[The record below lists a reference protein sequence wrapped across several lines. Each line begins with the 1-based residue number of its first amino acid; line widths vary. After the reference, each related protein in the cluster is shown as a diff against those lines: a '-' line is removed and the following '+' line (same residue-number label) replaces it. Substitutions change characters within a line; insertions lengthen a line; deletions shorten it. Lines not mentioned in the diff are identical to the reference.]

1 MFCPYCGERMDA
13 DAVFCPRCGERI
25 PSGASERTGADGRL
39 MRMGPRV
46 DMGRRTYDADEP
58 VLVPLADHGRR
69 ATRQNAVLAVIL
81 TLCAVVSVACIILLV
96 GHSLGAAGLLPADPS
111 SNVPPAASGVSRPE
125 SAASDASDTSD
136 AGTAAAN
143 DITAKVFSSR
153 PSILGSL
160 SLLEIG
166 SAEASSSYGTPG
178 DDFYHGPEF
187 AVDGDE
193 RTSWQ
198 EGVDG
203 AGRGESITLH
213 LSRERKVQALALKL
227 GNWVSEE
234 AFYANHRPKKLYLKI
249 GGKKFLL
256 TFKDGMTEKYVV
268 LSEPV
273 RADKLTLVLEKRY
286 QGDLTKDTCISEIQV
301 FG

>member
-25 PSGASERTGADGRL
+25 PSGASEKIGSDGRL

-46 DMGRRTYDADEP
+46 DMGRRSYDADEP
-58 VLVPLADHGRR
+58 VLVPLAGHGRR
-69 ATRQNAVLAVIL
+69 ATRQGTVLAIVL
-81 TLCAVVSVACIILLV
+81 TVCAVVSVACVILLV
-96 GHSLGAAGLLPADPS
+96 GQSLGFGSLFPKNPPVNVS
-111 SNVPPAASGVSRPE
+111 SVPPKAE
-125 SAASDASDTSD
+125 SDASDAPEAEKPS
-136 AGTAAAN
+136 AN
-143 DITAKVFSSR
+143 GVSARVFTSR

-160 SLLEIG
+160 SLLEIAG
-166 SAEASSSYGTPG
+166 AEASSSFGTPG

-203 AGRGESITLH
+203 AGKGESITLH
-213 LSRERKVQALALKL
+213 LPRERKVQALALKL
-227 GNWVSEE
+227 GNWVSEDT
-234 AFYANHRPKKLYLKI
+234 FYANHRPKQLYLKL
-249 GGKKFLL
+249 GENSFLL
-256 TFKDGMTEKYVV
+256 TFADGMTEKYVL

-273 RADKLTLVLEKRY
+273 RTDTLTLVLEKRY

-301 FG
+301 YG

>member
-46 DMGRRTYDADEP
+46 DMGRRAADTDEP
-58 VLVPLADHGRR
+58 VLVPLAGHGRR
-69 ATRQNAVLAVIL
+69 ATRQGALLAIVLTI
-81 TLCAVVSVACIILLV
+81 CAIVSVACVILLV
-96 GHSLGAAGLLPADPS
+96 GHALGARGLLPKG
-111 SNVPPAASGVSRPE
+111 PAADA
-125 SAASDASDTSD
+125 SAASSDVSRAESVSPDLSEPEKASS
-136 AGTAAAN
+136 AS
-143 DITAKVFSSR
+143 ITALVFASR

-160 SLLEIG
+160 SLLEIA
-166 SAEASSSYGTPG
+166 SAEASSSFGTPG

-213 LSRERKVQALALKL
+213 LPRERKVQALALKL

-234 AFYANHRPKKLYLKI
+234 TFYANHRPKKLYLKI
-249 GGKKFLL
+249 GGRKFLL
-256 TFKDGMTEKYVV
+256 NFADGMTEKYVL
-268 LSEPV
+268 LSEPI
-273 RADKLTLVLEKRY
+273 RADSLTLVLEKRY

-301 FG
+301 YG